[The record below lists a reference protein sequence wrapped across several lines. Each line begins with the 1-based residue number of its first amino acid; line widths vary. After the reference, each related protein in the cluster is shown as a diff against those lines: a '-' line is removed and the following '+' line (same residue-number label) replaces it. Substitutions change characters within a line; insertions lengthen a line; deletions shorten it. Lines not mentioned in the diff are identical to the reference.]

1 MFIRA
6 PLISFGFRHFEYVR
20 ICSKMMLRCFH
31 TSLTSCLDVFSQLQ
45 QLYPGLSFPNPM
57 ASSKMPLIPFH
68 EPLSHTSLEL
78 RRKKGK
84 SPNVT
89 HICHVK
95 HRLTV
100 SGLYSYTV
108 IHDYIVYLISKKCN
122 MISMCIPH
130 NIYIYMNIVCTCL
143 YYRVSIYVYKIK

>member
-1 MFIRA
+1 
-6 PLISFGFRHFEYVR
+6 
-20 ICSKMMLRCFH
+20 
-31 TSLTSCLDVFSQLQ
+31 
-45 QLYPGLSFPNPM
+45 LYPGLSFPNPM

-130 NIYIYMNIVCTCL
+130 NIYIYEYCMYMSILPCFNIC
-143 YYRVSIYVYKIK
+143 I